1 MHHLGFLKPMNAPSQ
16 KYLYKAFQ
24 EYKVIQTCCCCSVV
38 QLCPTFCNPMGCSTP
53 GLHVPHHL
61 QKFAQ
66 VHIHCISDV
75 IQPSSSDALFSCP
88 QSFPASGTFVP
99 LNLTCFIHHFFPLA
113 FTTSFSVSMMF
124 HFVIFVCFVLFYFF
138 KIYFFTE
145 G

>member
-1 MHHLGFLKPMNAPSQ
+1 MILLTIFPLLYIMFLWLIYFITGS
-16 KYLYKAFQ
+16 LCL
-24 EYKVIQTCCCCSVV
+24 VVV
-38 QLCPTFCNPMGCSTP
+38 QLPSHIRFFVTPLDYSMP
-53 GLHVPHHL
+53 GLPGPHHL
-61 QKFAQ
+61 LKFAQ